1 VQYDYIIRQERII
14 SKSGEGAVR
23 EVVFQQKAERDDLAK
38 RRYIPR
44 EGLKATRAGMNTPL
58 AKVIIGPR
66 RSGKSV
72 FAIQMLEG
80 INFGYLNFDDERLAG
95 EQDYDQLIKWIR
107 EVYGDTK
114 YLLFDEVQNLPR
126 WELFVNRLQRRGF
139 NLVITGSNS
148 RLLSRELATHLTG
161 RYIPF
166 QILPFSFRE
175 FLRAKEFSP
184 DEKPFSKE
192 SQGLLLN
199 HLNEYMRSGGY
210 PEVVVKG
217 VEAKSYLSTLF
228 EGILFRDVVKRYN
241 VRYSKKLH
249 DLGLYLITN
258 HSKEFTYT
266 SLRKA
271 LAFRSTHTVENY
283 TDYLEEAFLLFT
295 VQRYSPKVKEQLKS
309 PQKIYAYDTGL
320 INAVKFK
327 LTPDTG
333 RLMENLV
340 ATELLRRGKEIYYFR
355 TRDGKEVDFAV
366 KERLNIGQ
374 LLQACYEV
382 EDPQTR
388 KREISGLLKAAK
400 ETGCKNL
407 AIFTW
412 DYESQEDSDP
422 PIQFQPVWKW
432 LLEPG

>member
-1 VQYDYIIRQERII
+1 V
-14 SKSGEGAVR
+14 K
-23 EVVFQQKAERDDLAK
+23 EVVLQQKIERDELVK
-38 RRYIPR
+38 KRYIPR
-44 EGLKATRAGMNTPL
+44 EGLSTARVSMNDPPI
-58 AKVIIGPR
+58 KVITGPR

-72 FAIQMLEG
+72 FALQLLEG
-80 INFGYLNFDDERLAG
+80 INFGYLNFDDERLIG
-95 EQDYDQLIKWIR
+95 KQDYEQLIKSIR
-107 EVYGDTK
+107 EVYGDTQ
-114 YLLFDEVQNLPR
+114 YLLFDEVQNLPD
-126 WELFVNRLQRRGF
+126 WELFVNRLHRRGF

-175 FLRAKEFSP
+175 FLEAKEFSP
-184 DEKPFSKE
+184 GDKLLSKE

-199 HLNEYMRSGGY
+199 HLDVYMRSGGY
-210 PEVVVKG
+210 PEIVVKG
-217 VEAKSYLSTLF
+217 VEAKSYLATLF

-266 SLRKA
+266 SLKKA

-283 TDYLEEAFLLFT
+283 ADYLEEAFLLFT
-295 VQRYSPKVKEQLKS
+295 VLRYSPKVKEQMKS
-309 PQKIYAYDTGL
+309 PQKVFAYDTGL

-340 ATELLRRGKEIYYFR
+340 AVELLRRGKEIYYFR
-355 TRDGKEVDFAV
+355 TRDGKEVDFVV
-366 KERLNIGQ
+366 KEGLSLEH
-374 LLQACYEV
+374 LLQVCYEV
-382 EDPQTR
+382 DDPQTR
-388 KREISGLLKAAK
+388 KREIGGLIKAAK
-400 ETGCKNL
+400 ETGCKEL
-407 AIFTW
+407 AILTW

-422 PIQFQPVWKW
+422 PIKFQPVWKW
-432 LLEPG
+432 LLKQGE